1 MKQSKFSLADLLT
14 VLGTL
19 GFGFFC
25 FLSLNFYTLGD
36 TVTSLIGASL
46 LSIILGG
53 LAFVIKLLKT
63 TSQNFKTKIITE
75 GTLLF
80 LFIVFALGAI
90 VPFSH
95 FFAVSQHKA
104 EIQQKVIK
112 NISDAEGLYPEYERY
127 ADMRLSMYKAQLNS
141 VVLGRN
147 ANQNLFNS
155 LGFVQGTNFNT
166 QVNNKLFSWK
176 AQIYPSNYA
185 DKKRI
190 DSTWLADAKEK
201 INDWSPLGIVSVVN
215 VLKSEIPTWKD
226 QLKQYSG
233 FRAAGEKNVVEFDF
247 VLTLDEVSSQFNQI
261 LTPTLVSTVLSIS
274 INLLMLLSYF
284 ITKRH
289 TRFPGFRA
297 IFRKASASDN
307 EL

>member
-1 MKQSKFSLADLLT
+1 MKQTKFSLADLLT
-14 VLGTL
+14 LLGTL
-19 GFGFFC
+19 VYGFFC
-25 FLSLNFYTLGD
+25 FLSLNFYTLGE
-36 TVTSLIGASL
+36 TITSLIGAAAISL
-46 LSIILGG
+46 TLGV
-53 LAFVIKLLKT
+53 LAFSIKLLKT

-75 GTLLF
+75 GILLF
-80 LFIVFALGAI
+80 LFIVFSLSAI
-90 VPFSH
+90 IPFSQ
-95 FFAVSQHKA
+95 FFAVSQQKDG
-104 EIQQKVIK
+104 IQQKVIK
-112 NISDAEGLYPEYERY
+112 NITDAEGLYHEYERY

-147 ANQNLFNS
+147 ADPSSFNS
-155 LGFVQGTNFNT
+155 LGFVPDANFDT
-166 QVNNKLFSWK
+166 QVNNKLFTWK

-201 INDWSPLGIVSVVN
+201 INEWSPLGIVSVVN
-215 VLKSEIPTWKD
+215 VLKSEIPSWRE

-233 FRAAGEKNVVEFDF
+233 FRAAGEKNVVDFDF
-247 VLTLDEVSSQFNQI
+247 VLTLDEVSNQFNQI
-261 LTPTLVSTVLSIS
+261 LTPTLVSIVLSIS